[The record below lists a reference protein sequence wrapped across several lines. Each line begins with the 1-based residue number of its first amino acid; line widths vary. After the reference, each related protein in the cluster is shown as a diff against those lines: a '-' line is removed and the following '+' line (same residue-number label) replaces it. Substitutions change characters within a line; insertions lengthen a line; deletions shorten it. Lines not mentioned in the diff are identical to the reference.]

1 MALKLKIA
9 MIRIN
14 AGGKLYQSICEKN
27 IDMAR
32 KIKSRE
38 KELSLILERQEQL
51 TCEVDQTRRL
61 LSIQQRSIEENIS
74 CMKALK
80 FRKYQSEI
88 LPQQTVR
95 EPGVSPEKL
104 GEDAQFTS

>member
-1 MALKLKIA
+1 M
-9 MIRIN
+9 
-14 AGGKLYQSICEKN
+14 YQSICEKN
-27 IDMAR
+27 VDMAR
-32 KIKSRE
+32 KIKIRE
-38 KELSLILERQEQL
+38 KELSLIFERQEQL
-51 TCEVDQTRRL
+51 TREVDHTRRL
-61 LSIQQRSIEENIS
+61 LSIQQRSIEENIM

-104 GEDAQFTS
+104 GGDAQCTS